1 MVFFKCRQLFIKN
14 AKIWRLFT
22 LRNKNKNKSRNLAL
36 KSGNADDHS
45 DRFNSAD
52 VDVEEADNLAN
63 NYFFNTRSVLKYNTD
78 IKAFHPRTL
87 KVKA

>member
-1 MVFFKCRQLFIKN
+1 MAFFKCRQLFIKN

-22 LRNKNKNKSRNLAL
+22 LRNKNKSRNHPL

-52 VDVEEADNLAN
+52 VDVEEAGK
-63 NYFFNTRSVLKYNTD
+63 KYS
-78 IKAFHPRTL
+78 
-87 KVKA
+87 

>member
-1 MVFFKCRQLFIKN
+1 MRSFKCRQLFIKN

-22 LRNKNKNKSRNLAL
+22 LCNKNKNKSRNLAL

-52 VDVEEADNLAN
+52 VDVEEAGVPNWW
-63 NYFFNTRSVLKYNTD
+63 VIWVTD
-78 IKAFHPRTL
+78 
-87 KVKA
+87 